1 MNLMSIDGI
10 AKYVRDQA
18 LFADVVLGI
27 DHSDKIGFIGPNGAG
42 KSTLMNILSGNL
54 HPDEGEIT
62 RNNDLRISMLEQLP
76 RLEPDVSI
84 RDQLYLSDDP
94 RILLLKEYHRAA
106 EIGSADLEDLTHRVE
121 QEGCWTLEKEY
132 LSYLTELGI
141 DDPDQKGGTLSG
153 GMVKKVAMARMM
165 ASGANLLFLDEPT
178 NHLDIDTIEWLE
190 TWLRK
195 TRAAFVMV
203 THDRYFL
210 DSVCNAIM
218 ELDRQRIYKYPGNF
232 SVSLK
237 KKRERLDREAREQN
251 RIEAILKME
260 LAWLAQG
267 PKARSTKDK
276 KRKMKIESLMDSR
289 VEAQQQM
296 AEFTSGNRRLGKRIV
311 DLIKVEKHYGD
322 RQIITPFTYRFKKGE
337 RIGIIGPNGS
347 GKTTFLDLLTERLP
361 IDEGRIEKGV
371 NTHFGYF
378 DQMSRPMNPEQT
390 LLDYIREIS
399 DRITLPDGSQVS
411 AAGYLERFLF
421 TSSLHRQKIKRLSG
435 GERRRLYLARVLMDN
450 PNFLILD
457 EPTNDLD
464 METLELLEDSIDKFE
479 GCLLIVSHDRAFLDR
494 TTDYLFV
501 FKGDGT
507 ILGFSGS
514 YSDYREARR
523 EEEREAELAAKRVEP
538 PAGKQINRE
547 KKGLSFKEKQ
557 ELDSLT
563 EKIMELEEEKSLLE
577 ERFGTETDPEK
588 LAEATKRYKE
598 LEIELVTAEERWSE
612 LAEAEG

>member
-1 MNLMSIDGI
+1 MNLMSIDGV
-10 AKYVRDQA
+10 AKHVRDQT
-18 LFADVVLGI
+18 LFSEVVFGI
-27 DHSDKIGFIGPNGAG
+27 EHTDKIGFIGPNGAG
-42 KSTLMNILSGNL
+42 KSTLMNILAGRL
-54 HPDEGEIT
+54 KADEGEIT
-62 RNNDLRISMLEQLP
+62 RNNDLRISVLEQLP
-76 RLEPDVSI
+76 KLEPDTSI

-94 RILLLKEYHRAA
+94 RIQLLKEYHRAA
-106 EIGSADLEDLTHRVE
+106 ADGSPDLEELTHRVE
-121 QEGCWTLEKEY
+121 HEGCWTLEKEY

-141 DDPDQKGGTLSG
+141 TDPDQKGGTLSG

-210 DSVCNAIM
+210 DSVCNTIM
-218 ELDRQRIYKYPGNF
+218 ELDRQKIYKYTGNF

-276 KRKMKIESLMDSR
+276 KRKMNIENLMDSR
-289 VEAQQQM
+289 VEVQQQM
-296 AEFTSGNRRLGKRIV
+296 AEFTSGNRRLGKRII
-311 DLIKVEKHYGD
+311 DLIKAEKSYGE

-347 GKTTFLDLLTERLP
+347 GKTTFLDLITERLP
-361 IDEGRIEKGV
+361 IDGGRIEKGV

-378 DQMSRPMNPEQT
+378 DQMSRPMNPEVT
-390 LLDYIREIS
+390 LLDYIREVS
-399 DRITLPDGSQVS
+399 DRISLPDGSQVS
-411 AAGYLERFLF
+411 ASGYLERFLF
-421 TSSLHRQKIKRLSG
+421 SSSIHRQKIKRLSG

-464 METLELLEDSIDKFE
+464 MDTLDLLEDYVDKFD

-501 FKGDGT
+501 FKGDGA
-507 ILGFSGS
+507 ILGFSGN
-514 YSDYREARR
+514 YSDYREARK
-523 EEEREAELAAKRVEP
+523 EEEREAELSARKVEP
-538 PAGKQINRE
+538 PAGKQVNRE
-547 KKGLSFKEKQ
+547 KKGLNFKEKR
-557 ELDSLT
+557 ELESLT
-563 EKIMELEEEKSLLE
+563 EEIMVLEEEKAGLE
-577 ERFGTETDPEK
+577 VLFVNETDPEK

-598 LEIELVTAEERWSE
+598 IEELIPAKEERWAE
-612 LAEAEG
+612 LAEREG

>member
-18 LFADVVLGI
+18 LFSDVVFGI

-42 KSTLMNILSGNL
+42 KSTLMNILTGKL
-54 HPDEGEIT
+54 PHDEGEIT
-62 RNNDLRISMLEQLP
+62 RNNDLRISILEQLP
-76 RLEPDVSI
+76 QLQPDLSI
-84 RDQLYLSDDP
+84 REQLYLSDDP
-94 RILLLKEYHRAA
+94 RVQLLKDYHRAA
-106 EIGSADLEDLTHRVE
+106 EEGSDDLEELTHRVE

-141 DDPDQKGGTLSG
+141 TDTEQLGGTLSG
-153 GMVKKVAMARMM
+153 GMTKKVAMARMM

-210 DSVCNAIM
+210 DSVCNTIM
-218 ELDRQRIYKYPGNF
+218 ELDRKKIYKYPGSY
-232 SVSLK
+232 SVALK
-237 KKRERLDREAREQN
+237 KKRERLDREAREQS

-260 LAWLAQG
+260 MAWLAQG
-267 PKARSTKDK
+267 PKARASKDK
-276 KRKMKIESLMDSR
+276 KRKMNIENLMDSR

-296 AEFTSGNRRLGKRIV
+296 AEFTSGNRRLGKRIIDMV
-311 DLIKVEKHYGD
+311 KVEKHYGD
-322 RQIITPFTYRFKKGE
+322 RQVIAPFSYRFKKGE

-347 GKTTFLDLLTERLP
+347 GKTTFLDMITERLP
-361 IDEGRIEKGV
+361 IDSGRIERGV

-399 DRITLPDGSQVS
+399 DRITMPDGSQLS

-421 TSSLHRQKIKRLSG
+421 TSSIHRQKIKRLSG
-435 GERRRLYLARVLMDN
+435 GERRRLYLARVLMDS

-464 METLELLEDSIDKFE
+464 MDTLDLLEEYVDKFD

-501 FKGDGT
+501 FKGDGN

-523 EEEREAELAAKRVEP
+523 EEEREAELAARKTEP
-538 PAGKQINRE
+538 PAGKQVNRE
-547 KKGLSFKEKQ
+547 KKGLSFKEKR
-557 ELDSLT
+557 ELESLT
-563 EKIMELEEEKSLLE
+563 EEIMVLEEEKTELE
-577 ERFGTETDPEK
+577 GLFSTETDAEK
-588 LAEATKRYKE
+588 LGEATKRYNE
-598 LEIELVTAEERWSE
+598 LGELIPQKEERWAE
-612 LAEAEG
+612 LAEREG